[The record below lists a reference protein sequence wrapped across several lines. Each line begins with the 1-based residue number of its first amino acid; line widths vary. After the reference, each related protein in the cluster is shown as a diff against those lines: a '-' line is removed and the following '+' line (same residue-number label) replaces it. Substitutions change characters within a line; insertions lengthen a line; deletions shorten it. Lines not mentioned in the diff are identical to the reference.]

1 MRSLTLTIPGVPIA
15 QRRPRFAR
23 RGKFVVTYSDQ
34 ATEAGKFL
42 LEARRQA
49 HGVFL
54 EGPLSLEV
62 ICVFPRPKSHFGTGK
77 NADKLKAS
85 APEDHTKKPD
95 CTNLCKFVEDCLNDE
110 VYKDDSQIC
119 VVRIRKVYAEDGC
132 QPYTWIK
139 LTELEGLP

>member
-1 MRSLTLTIPGVPIA
+1 MKSLTLTIPGVPIA

-23 RGKFVVTYSDQ
+23 SGKFVTTYSDQ
-34 ATEAGKFL
+34 HTEAGKFL
-42 LEARRQA
+42 LAAREQA
-49 HGVFL
+49 GGVFL

-62 ICVFPRPKSHFGTGK
+62 ICAFPRPKSHFGTGK

-85 APEDHTKKPD
+85 APKYHVVKPD
-95 CTNLCKFVEDCLNDE
+95 LDNCIKFIKDCLNSE

-119 VVRIRKVYAEDGC
+119 QINRTVKDYVEEGQ

-139 LTELEGLP
+139 LTELK